1 MLGIRKKMGKMGRK
15 RIIKKEEEEEKVV
28 ANEEED
34 ETPVKV
40 EVPKSPRT
48 NKKDIVNQQR
58 LEATAYELTET
69 AVLLRNI
76 LSKPDGGFTDMEYAA
91 LGNALIAVAVASE
104 NVERFVE
111 IRDQQ
116 LMEAKKVTEE
126 KGETEPEE

>member
-1 MLGIRKKMGKMGRK
+1 MLGIRKKMGRK

-40 EVPKSPRT
+40 EVPKSRKP
-48 NKKDIVNQQR
+48 NKEEIIKQQQR

-76 LSKPDGGFTDMEYAA
+76 LSRPNGGYTDMEYAA
-91 LGNALIAVAVASE
+91 IGNALIAVAVASE

-116 LMEAKKVTEE
+116 LMEAKKLTEE
-126 KGETEPEE
+126 KGEAEPEE

>member
-1 MLGIRKKMGKMGRK
+1 MLGIRKKMGRK

-28 ANEEED
+28 AKEEED

-40 EVPKSPRT
+40 EVPQSQKPD
-48 NKKDIVNQQR
+48 KEDIVMQQR

-76 LSKPDGGFTDMEYAA
+76 LSKPNGGYTDMEYAA

-111 IRDQQ
+111 LRDQQ
-116 LMEAKKVTEE
+116 LMEAKNITEE
-126 KGETEPEE
+126 KGEGAETEEQ

>member
-1 MLGIRKKMGKMGRK
+1 MLGIRKKNKMGRK

-28 ANEEED
+28 ANEEDD

-76 LSKPDGGFTDMEYAA
+76 LSRPNGGYTDMEYAA
-91 LGNALIAVAVASE
+91 IGNALIAVAVASE

-111 IRDQQ
+111 LRDQQ

-126 KGETEPEE
+126 KGEIESEE

>member
-1 MLGIRKKMGKMGRK
+1 MLGIRKKNKMGRK

-28 ANEEED
+28 ANEEDD

-48 NKKDIVNQQR
+48 NKKDIVKQQR

-76 LSKPDGGFTDMEYAA
+76 LSRPNGGYTDMEYAA
-91 LGNALIAVAVASE
+91 LGNALIAV
-104 NVERFVE
+104 
-111 IRDQQ
+111 
-116 LMEAKKVTEE
+116 
-126 KGETEPEE
+126 G

>member
-1 MLGIRKKMGKMGRK
+1 MGRK

-40 EVPKSPRT
+40 EVPKSQKPD
-48 NKKDIVNQQR
+48 KEDIVKQQR

-91 LGNALIAVAVASE
+91 IGNALIAVAVASE
-104 NVERFVE
+104 NVERFAAL
-111 IRDQQ
+111 RDQQ
-116 LMEAKKVTEE
+116 LLEAKKITEE
-126 KGETEPEE
+126 KGEAETEE

>member
-1 MLGIRKKMGKMGRK
+1 MLGIRKKMGRK

-40 EVPKSPRT
+40 EVPKSRKP
-48 NKKDIVNQQR
+48 NKEEIIKQQQR

-76 LSKPDGGFTDMEYAA
+76 LSRPNGGYTDMEYAA
-91 LGNALIAVAVASE
+91 IGNALIAVAVASE

-111 IRDQQ
+111 LRDQQ

-126 KGETEPEE
+126 IEEGAETEEQ